1 MLTFILKHGIMLI
14 GNLIII
20 LGGLAMKESVL
31 NTKNLLTATATPN
44 NATTATTPVTTLG
57 SAVGTSNRSGY
68 YHNVPE
74 PMAYDTI
81 RTADGRQIRV
91 ESHVI
96 GRDC

>member
-1 MLTFILKHGIMLI
+1 MKDSVQNTRA
-14 GNLIII
+14 
-20 LGGLAMKESVL
+20 LAK
-31 NTKNLLTATATPN
+31 AIATPS
-44 NATTATTPVTTLG
+44 TTTSVTQL
-57 SAVGTSNRSGY
+57 SPAIGTSNRSGY

-81 RTADGRQIRV
+81 RTADGRRIRI